1 MDIRKIPVEQINPA
15 PYNPRVDLQP
25 GDPEYE
31 KLKRSI
37 KEFGYIDPIIWN
49 ERTGNMVG
57 GHQRYK
63 ILMEENPSEIVV
75 SVVDLDDTQEKAL
88 NVALNKIG
96 GEFDMPKLQELLSEL
111 DSNGYDVTLT
121 GFDGEELE
129 EVLASLPTLD
139 SNEFI
144 DVEED
149 DFDEEEALANIK
161 EPVTKPGD
169 IWQLGPHR
177 LICGDSTDISVV
189 ERLMDGCIA
198 DMIFTDPPYNV
209 DYEGKTEDALTIKND
224 KMDDESFYNFL
235 YDAYTSIATFVKVG
249 GAIYVCHADS
259 ESVNFRTAMKDAGFL
274 LKQCIIWVKN
284 TIVMGRQD
292 YHWQHEPILYGWKAG
307 GPHSWHGDRKQS
319 TVWFF
324 DKPLRNA
331 EHPTMK
337 PVGIPAKA
345 IQNSSAPG
353 EIVLDTFGGSGPT
366 LIAAEKT
373 GRIAYLCD
381 DEPKYC
387 DVIVRRWEEY
397 TGQTAKRIPYVE

>member
-1 MDIRKIPVEQINPA
+1 MDIRKIPVEKINPA
-15 PYNPRVDLQP
+15 PYNPRIDLQP

-37 KEFGYIDPIIWN
+37 EEFGYVDPIIWN
-49 ERTGNMVG
+49 ERTGHLVG

-63 ILMEENPSEIVV
+63 ILMEEQPTELTV
-75 SVVDLDDTQEKAL
+75 SVVNLNDAQEMAL
-88 NVALNKIG
+88 NVALNKIS
-96 GEFDMPKLQELLSEL
+96 GEFDLPALQELLVEL
-111 DSNGYDVTLT
+111 DASGYDVTLT
-121 GFDGEELE
+121 GFDGEELD

-144 DVEED
+144 GVEED

-177 LICGDSTDISVV
+177 LICGDSTVISVV
-189 ERLMDGCIA
+189 ERLMDGRTA

-209 DYEGKTEDALTIKND
+209 DYEGKTEEALTIKND

-235 YDAYTSIATFVKVG
+235 YDAYTSMTMFVKVG
-249 GAIYVCHADS
+249 GAIYVCHADL
-259 ESVNFRTAMKDAGFL
+259 EGANFRTAMKDAGFL

-284 TIVMGRQD
+284 ALVMGRQD

-337 PVGIPAKA
+337 PIGIPAKA

-353 EIVLDTFGGSGPT
+353 EIVLDTFGGSGST
-366 LIAAEKT
+366 LIAADKT
-373 GRIAYLCD
+373 GRIAYLCELD
-381 DEPKYC
+381 PKYC

-397 TGQTAKRIPYVE
+397 TGQTAKRIQHTI